1 MKRQVLQPF
10 WVPRSRED
18 KTEERVH
25 RKDNSARFK
34 EMEKWMNKNLTGEGV
49 GVLVKTTMS
58 GEKNSTFFPTFEMH
72 I

>member
-1 MKRQVLQPF
+1 MRAYSIPVSAPLP
-10 WVPRSRED
+10 
-18 KTEERVH
+18 TH